1 MKSRSLSDSEIATL
15 TTQGCTAEDWR
26 QIRVRDGFDPRRVK
40 NTSFSG
46 PVSLGR
52 LDGSASLP
60 GGCSVP
66 CGLYGSRVHDC
77 TFADNVLVDSVGF
90 TANYDFE
97 ERVIVRNVGTLVVD
111 GVSSFAN
118 GTGIQIV
125 NEVGGRELPIYDRLS
140 AQIAYLLVMYRH
152 KSRFLR
158 SVEALIKTY
167 TDSKQSRRGRV
178 QRGSRIED
186 CGRLSNVMIGAAA
199 TVEGALELEEGTIA
213 GCPEDPSYVGV
224 GVVARQ
230 FVILSGARVDTG
242 AALER
247 CFVGQGVRIGK
258 QFSAENCAFFANCE
272 GFHSEA
278 VSLFA
283 GPYSVTHHKST
294 LLIACYVSFF
304 NAGSGTNQSNHMYKL
319 GPLHQG
325 VLERGAKTGSFSYL
339 FWPSRVGAFTSVVG
353 KHYGNIDTADL
364 PFSNLAEREGR
375 SLLTPAVNLLT
386 IGTRRDAEKWVDR
399 DRRQDPDKLDLIHF
413 DLLNPYTVGK
423 MILGVQV
430 LRGLAEGS
438 SKQQKTV
445 VYRGVHIRRL
455 LLKMGIRYYQMGI
468 GLYLGQRLAERL
480 EPLCPAG
487 AVADIRN
494 ALAPSTSVPG
504 GGKWRDICGLL
515 APAEKIDE
523 IVESVAQ
530 GHIRDL
536 GELQLRLRRIY
547 DGYREYEWD
556 WCIGVMQERLGM
568 AWEKFESPQ
577 LVELIRA
584 GGENAVKL
592 NSILESDAAKEFD
605 EHSRIGYGIDGSRE
619 EGKLDF
625 EAVRGSLESNAFI
638 RKLREDSHR
647 VESRSS
653 RLLAWLGD
661 LGSS

>member
-15 TTQGCTAEDWR
+15 TTQGCTAEDWQ

-125 NEVGGRELPIYDRLS
+125 NEAGGRELPIYDRLS

-325 VLERGAKTGSFSYL
+325 VLDRGAKTGSFSYL

-364 PFSNLAEREGR
+364 PFSNLAESEGR

-487 AVADIRN
+487 AVADIRK
-494 ALAPSTSVPG
+494 AIAPSKSFPG
-504 GGKWRDICGLL
+504 GSKWRDICGLL
-515 APAEKIDE
+515 APAEKIDGF
-523 IVESVAQ
+523 VESVAQ

-556 WCIGVMQERLGM
+556 WCVGVMQERLGM

-638 RKLREDSHR
+638 RKLREDSRR

>member
-1 MKSRSLSDSEIATL
+1 
-15 TTQGCTAEDWR
+15 
-26 QIRVRDGFDPRRVK
+26 
-40 NTSFSG
+40 
-46 PVSLGR
+46 
-52 LDGSASLP
+52 
-60 GGCSVP
+60 
-66 CGLYGSRVHDC
+66 
-77 TFADNVLVDSVGF
+77 
-90 TANYDFE
+90 
-97 ERVIVRNVGTLVVD
+97 
-111 GVSSFAN
+111 
-118 GTGIQIV
+118 
-125 NEVGGRELPIYDRLS
+125 
-140 AQIAYLLVMYRH
+140 
-152 KSRFLR
+152 
-158 SVEALIKTY
+158 
-167 TDSKQSRRGRV
+167 
-178 QRGSRIED
+178 
-186 CGRLSNVMIGAAA
+186 MIGAAA

-423 MILGVQV
+423 MIMGVQV

-438 SKQQKTV
+438 SKQQETV

-455 LLKMGIRYYQMGI
+455 LLKMGIRYYEMGI

-487 AVADIRN
+487 AVADIRK
-494 ALAPSTSVPG
+494 ALAPSTSVSG

-547 DGYREYEWD
+547 DSYREYEWD
-556 WCIGVMQERLGM
+556 WCIGVLQERLDT
-568 AWEKFESPQ
+568 AWEKFEPPQ
-577 LVELIRA
+577 LVELIRV

-592 NSILESDAAKEFD
+592 NSILENDAAKEFD
-605 EHSRIGYGIDGSRE
+605 EHSTIGYGIDGSRE

-638 RKLREDSHR
+638 RKLREDSRR

>member
-1 MKSRSLSDSEIATL
+1 MKFRSLSDSEIAAL
-15 TTQGCTAEDWR
+15 MTQGCTAEDWR
-26 QIRVRDGFDPRRVK
+26 QIRVRDGFDPRRVRK
-40 NTSFSG
+40 TSFSG

-52 LDGSASLP
+52 LDGSASLT
-60 GGCSVP
+60 GGLSVP
-66 CGLYGSRVHDC
+66 CGLYCSRVHDC

-97 ERVIVRNVGTLVVD
+97 EGVIVRNVGALVVE

-118 GTGIQIV
+118 GTAIQIV
-125 NEVGGRELPIYDRLS
+125 NEAGGRELPIYDRLS

-152 KSRFLR
+152 KSRFIR

-167 TDSKQSRRGRV
+167 TDGKQSRRGRV

-186 CGRLSNVMIGAAA
+186 CGRLRNVMIGAAS

-213 GCPEDPSYVGV
+213 GSPEDPSYVGA
-224 GVVARQ
+224 GVVARR
-230 FVILSGARVDTG
+230 FIILSGARVDTG

-247 CFVGQGVRIGK
+247 CFVGQGVRIGR

-272 GFHSEA
+272 GFHGEA

-325 VLERGAKTGSFSYL
+325 VLDRGVKTGSFSYL
-339 FWPSRVGAFTSVVG
+339 AWPSRVGAFTSVVG

-364 PFSNLAEREGR
+364 PLSNLAESEGR
-375 SLLTPAVNLLT
+375 SLLTPAVNLLN
-386 IGTRRDAEKWVDR
+386 IGTRRDAEKWLDR
-399 DRRQDPDKLDLIHF
+399 DRRRDPDKLDLIHF

-423 MILGVQV
+423 MIEGVQV
-430 LRGLAEGS
+430 LRALAEGGG
-438 SKQQKTV
+438 KQQETV
-445 VYRGVHIRRL
+445 AYGGVHIRRV
-455 LLKMGIRYYQMGI
+455 LLKICIRYYEMGI
-468 GLYLGQRLAERL
+468 GLYLAERLAERL
-480 EPLCPAG
+480 EPLCPGG
-487 AVADIRN
+487 AVADIRK

-504 GGKWRDICGLL
+504 AGEWRDICGLL
-515 APAEKIDE
+515 APAGKIDE

-530 GHIRDL
+530 GRIGDL

-556 WCIGVMQERLGM
+556 WCIEVLQERLDT
-568 AWEKFESPQ
+568 AWDRFEPAQ
-577 LVELIRA
+577 LAELIRV
-584 GGENAVKL
+584 GGRHAVKL
-592 NSILESDAAKEFD
+592 NSILENDAAKEFD
-605 EHSRIGYGIDGSRE
+605 EHSHIGYGIDGSGQ

-625 EAVRGSLESNAFI
+625 EAVRGSLEGNASI
-638 RKLREDSHR
+638 RKLREDSRR
-647 VESRSS
+647 VESRSA
-653 RLLAWLGD
+653 RLLAWLGG
-661 LGSS
+661 LGAS

>member
-15 TTQGCTAEDWR
+15 TTQGCTAEDWQ

-364 PFSNLAEREGR
+364 PFSNLAESEGR

-556 WCIGVMQERLGM
+556 WCIGVMQERIGM

-584 GGENAVKL
+584 CGENAVKL

-638 RKLREDSHR
+638 RKLREDSRR

>member
-15 TTQGCTAEDWR
+15 TTQGCTAEDWQ

-325 VLERGAKTGSFSYL
+325 VLDRGAKTGSFSYL

-364 PFSNLAEREGR
+364 PFSNLAESEGR

-638 RKLREDSHR
+638 RKLREDSRR

>member
-15 TTQGCTAEDWR
+15 TTQGCTAEDWQ

-125 NEVGGRELPIYDRLS
+125 NEAGGRELPIYDRLS

-325 VLERGAKTGSFSYL
+325 VLDRGAKTGSFSYL

-364 PFSNLAEREGR
+364 PFSNLAESEGR

-455 LLKMGIRYYQMGI
+455 LLKMGIRYYEMGI

-577 LVELIRA
+577 LVDLIRA

-638 RKLREDSHR
+638 RKLREDSRR

>member
-125 NEVGGRELPIYDRLS
+125 NEAGGRELPIYDRLS

-364 PFSNLAEREGR
+364 PFSNLAESEGR

-423 MILGVQV
+423 MIMGVQV

-438 SKQQKTV
+438 SKQQETV

-556 WCIGVMQERLGM
+556 WCIGVLQERLDT
-568 AWEKFESPQ
+568 AWEKFEPPQ
-577 LVELIRA
+577 LAELIRV

-592 NSILESDAAKEFD
+592 NSILENDAAKEFD
-605 EHSRIGYGIDGSRE
+605 EHSHIGYGIDGSRE

>member
-15 TTQGCTAEDWR
+15 TTQGCTAEDWQ

-125 NEVGGRELPIYDRLS
+125 NEAGGRELPIYDRLS

-364 PFSNLAEREGR
+364 PFSNLAESEGR

-638 RKLREDSHR
+638 RKLREDSRR